1 VSADGSR
8 PAGAGGAAGVE
19 LSAELSAAGGDV
31 EAGADAGADVEP
43 LADGRYRDDAVDRWP
58 RVGLSAVAAV
68 SILVVVVVGAD
79 ALSVGLGLGLALVA
93 LGARALLL
101 RPRLEVGATGLRL
114 VGVLGARHVSWAR
127 VAGAG
132 ARPVPGPLGRVE
144 QCLVVHVEGGR
155 KRRVRVVRGGV
166 DRSTGVAPQVADLAA
181 ALVERA
187 RREVSDPPAAG

>member
-1 VSADGSR
+1 MSADGSR
-8 PAGAGGAAGVE
+8 PAGAGGPAGVE
-19 LSAELSAAGGDV
+19 PGADV
-31 EAGADAGADVEP
+31 EADVEADVGADAEP

-166 DRSTGVAPQVADLAA
+166 DRATGVAPQVADLAA